1 MDGGREMLA
10 LRAKQFDYKP
20 FAFLALCISTQ
31 AGCGGPWLWSGHA
44 NSPAR
49 MAIVRQ
55 EIAQAEAASDA
66 GDLSLAETHLRRAME
81 LNPKSCEAIV
91 RLGKVQNQ
99 RQEWPAAKTTWQK
112 VTSLDDDDPLG
123 WTGLAEA
130 ETALGEFDHAVKHL
144 KMAIDLAPHRA
155 EPHLK
160 LGELYEAQGQ
170 PNEAL
175 EAYLN
180 CLNVELDN
188 TKALMN
194 AARLQRERGQ
204 AMQAMVRLNRVLDL
218 SPDQADALLQRGL
231 AHRDLGQIKPA
242 VADLKRAV
250 ELQPDRTEIKL
261 ELALL
266 MESSQNREE
275 ALKLVREVMLKSPEL
290 VGARE
295 LNERLVR

>member
-1 MDGGREMLA
+1 MAVEKMGKPCSKRQ
-10 LRAKQFDYKP
+10 LRKLFPSMAVP
-20 FAFLALCISTQ
+20 LFLST
-31 AGCGGPWLWSGHA
+31 GCGGPWLWSGHA

-81 LNPKSCEAIV
+81 LNPKSSEAIV
-91 RLGKVQNQ
+91 RLGKVQNL

-130 ETALGEFDHAVKHL
+130 ETALGEFDQAVKHL
-144 KMAIDLAPHRA
+144 KMAIDLAPQRA

-218 SPDQADALLQRGL
+218 APDQPDALLQRGL

-242 VADLKRAV
+242 LADLKRAV
-250 ELQPDRTEIKL
+250 ELQPDRPEIKL

-266 MESSQNREE
+266 METSQNREE